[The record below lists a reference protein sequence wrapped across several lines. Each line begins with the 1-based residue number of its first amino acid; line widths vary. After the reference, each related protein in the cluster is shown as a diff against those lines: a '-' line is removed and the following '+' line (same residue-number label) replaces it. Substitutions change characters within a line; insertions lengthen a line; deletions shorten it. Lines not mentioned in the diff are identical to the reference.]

1 MVLELMTMMAL
12 GGAPTQ
18 PVATKTAMHEAF
30 DALTMLV
37 WLTSPRASTVD
48 QKEAIAAQLQ
58 KLDAVPHAFDGPKL
72 KQEPGIAAVASLFKG
87 YVGTTRARFEAGE
100 VDTVGFRVRTMAGL
114 CFACHTRE
122 QVPADFPDI
131 ERRFESLSLTPM
143 ERAQALAATRQF
155 DRAIELYRGVIDD
168 PAAPWSDVS
177 RAMDDLLIV
186 LVRAKG
192 DAAVLQTVLTA
203 VSGRKDLPASEKAT
217 VEAWL
222 AEVKAWQADTFNAKT
237 ASADAL
243 IAKAEALVKQGG
255 DVSMLR
261 ASALLSRALSLKPT
275 HPKRGRA
282 LYLLGVSAKH
292 VRSTLLWDLDLLYF
306 EACIRENAKKPIA
319 KECFA
324 AFNEQLVEG
333 FSGSGGTRIPPD
345 EQARLEQL
353 KALAGVK

>member
-12 GGAPTQ
+12 GGAPAQ

-37 WLTSPRASTVD
+37 WLTSPHAPATG
-48 QKEAIAAQLQ
+48 QKEEISAQLE
-58 KLDAVPHAFDGPKL
+58 KLEAVPHAFNSPRL
-72 KQEPGIAAVASLFKG
+72 KQEPGLAAVASLFKG
-87 YVGTTRARFEAGE
+87 YVGTTRARLDAGE

-122 QVPADFPDI
+122 QAPVDFSDV
-131 ERRFESLSLTPM
+131 EQRFESLSLTPL

-155 DRAIELYRGVIDD
+155 DRAITLYRGVIDD

-192 DAAVLQTVLTA
+192 DAALTTSVLTA
-203 VSGRKDLPASEKAT
+203 VAARKDLPAAEKAT
-217 VEAWL
+217 VDGWL
-222 AEVKAWQADTFNAKT
+222 ADAKSWQADGFDANT
-237 ASADAL
+237 ASADAT
-243 IAKAEALVKQGG
+243 ISRAEALVKQGG
-255 DVSMLR
+255 DVPMLR
-261 ASALLSRALSLKPT
+261 AAALLSRALSLKPT

-282 LYLLGVSAKH
+282 LYLLGVSATH

-306 EACIRENAKKPIA
+306 EACVRENPKKPIA
-319 KECFA
+319 KECYA
-324 AFNEQLVEG
+324 AFDEQLVAG